1 MSDLQKQPIDEPLE
15 PIRNDDSAID
25 PNVEH
30 LEADIENELDIPPP
44 QDDVAAKKA
53 NKNSKTKKMLGWL
66 GGAAFLVLLGYM
78 AFSMVKPPATN
89 SQVAEGQ
96 VSTNIKEVNQIGKG
110 AASEKSTNPE
120 AAQLGDRVQKDRA
133 AEILKD
139 PTQSYVTADPFGS
152 GQREGN
158 FTRAPGDPAPQT
170 EPPPPQPPQAPVNID
185 DLRMEPV
192 PTTPPTTTAAANH
205 EHDAAIASA
214 QAIVRSALAIPTP
227 GWVGG
232 NAPKVTEPPVTTTQ
246 VASNAGKTA
255 DISTG
260 DITYAQ
266 LTSGLKSLIPQTP
279 ARAVLRGGKFNGA
292 VLMGSMQNANDQ
304 YLVLRFSSMTWNKKT
319 YQINAIA
326 INADE
331 NMDAGIVD
339 KVNSKVWS
347 RAALMAGVGFIQ
359 AVGASKMQ
367 EGTTTTN
374 SPYGSSTSV
383 GERSNSN
390 TAMIGLG
397 GAGQAVQDTV
407 QQEIAKMKDEVVVYP
422 GKEIGVIF
430 LQPLYLQP

>member
-192 PTTPPTTTAAANH
+192 PTTPPTTAAAATGS
-205 EHDAAIASA
+205 EPAARLRKAVTSFAIWSMLALVPSA
-214 QAIVRSALAIPTP
+214 
-227 GWVGG
+227 
-232 NAPKVTEPPVTTTQ
+232 
-246 VASNAGKTA
+246 
-255 DISTG
+255 
-260 DITYAQ
+260 
-266 LTSGLKSLIPQTP
+266 
-279 ARAVLRGGKFNGA
+279 
-292 VLMGSMQNANDQ
+292 
-304 YLVLRFSSMTWNKKT
+304 
-319 YQINAIA
+319 
-326 INADE
+326 
-331 NMDAGIVD
+331 
-339 KVNSKVWS
+339 
-347 RAALMAGVGFIQ
+347 
-359 AVGASKMQ
+359 
-367 EGTTTTN
+367 
-374 SPYGSSTSV
+374 
-383 GERSNSN
+383 
-390 TAMIGLG
+390 
-397 GAGQAVQDTV
+397 
-407 QQEIAKMKDEVVVYP
+407 
-422 GKEIGVIF
+422 
-430 LQPLYLQP
+430 